1 MIVVQDLFVGC
12 VMDSEC
18 CEITSKTLALQAR
31 ITRLGC
37 EYNVKEGL

>member
-18 CEITSKTLALQAR
+18 CEITSKTLELQAR
-31 ITRLGC
+31 ITRLSG
-37 EYNVKEGL
+37 EYKVKEGL